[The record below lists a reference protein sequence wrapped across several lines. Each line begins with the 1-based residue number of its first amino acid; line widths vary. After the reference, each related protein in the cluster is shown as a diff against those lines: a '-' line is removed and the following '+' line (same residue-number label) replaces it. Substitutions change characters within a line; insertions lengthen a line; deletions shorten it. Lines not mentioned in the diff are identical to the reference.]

1 MSDKKIQN
9 EGIFGATEKFINA
22 FFDGLKV
29 NTLNR
34 ALEKA
39 KENPKMPSKLI
50 DKMEELEKLSKE
62 LKTMSK
68 QLKTLK
74 K

>member
-1 MSDKKIQN
+1 MSNKEIQQ
-9 EGIFGATEKFINA
+9 EGLFGTTEKFLNA
-22 FFDGLKV
+22 FFDGLKI
-29 NTLNR
+29 NTLNA

-39 KENPKMPSKLI
+39 KQNPKMPSKLI